1 MLSFLGL
8 AGFFLPVTALYA
20 LWSDFEPVGTTALLL
35 LVAMWGMVGFF
46 LTLQSRKVDPT
57 PEDDPSARIED
68 HPTSDYGFFAPF
80 SCWRFVRGVA
90 VTLVL
95 LGLTRGCWISR
106 CGVSMPGIGVMSI

>member
-46 LTLQSRKVDPT
+46 LTLQSRKVDPR

-68 HPTSDYGFFAPF
+68 QPTSDYGVVAPI
-80 SCWRFVRGVA
+80 SWWPLARGVA
-90 VTLVL
+90 VQLVL
-95 LGLTRGCWISR
+95 LVLAAGWAD
-106 CGVSMPGIGVMSI
+106 IGTGR